1 MSLEIINCKVCLIG
15 SSSVGK
21 SCVSNRYIEN
31 KFDEK
36 LQCTINAA
44 YFKKIVETPV
54 GRVQLNIW
62 DTAGQEKYRALGKH
76 FYKDAFIICF
86 IYDIT
91 KKETFEDIKNIWY
104 PDLKKYGE
112 KYTVTAVIGNKID
125 LYMNKEVADIDAQN
139 FAKEIGAVFG
149 YVSAKDGIGVNEV
162 FDKLVSEFIKPEFS
176 ALMKKIKEKRR
187 GSFMFKKSLN
197 KHQKRKECC

>member
-21 SCVSNRYIEN
+21 SCIANRYTEN
-31 KFDEK
+31 KFEEK
-36 LQCTINAA
+36 LQCTIYAA
-44 YFKKIVETPV
+44 YFKKVVETPV
-54 GRVQLNIW
+54 GKVQLNIW

-91 KKETFEDIKNIWY
+91 KNETFEDIKNIWY

-125 LYMNKEVADIDAQN
+125 LYMNKEVADTDAQN

-149 YVSAKDGIGVNEV
+149 YVSAKDGNGINEV
-162 FDKLVSEFIKPEFS
+162 FDKLVNEFIKPEFS
-176 ALMKKIKEKRR
+176 ELMKKIKEKRR
-187 GSFMFKKSLN
+187 GSFIFKKSSN
-197 KHQKRKECC
+197 RHQKKKECC

>member
-1 MSLEIINCKVCLIG
+1 M
-15 SSSVGK
+15 
-21 SCVSNRYIEN
+21 
-31 KFDEK
+31 
-36 LQCTINAA
+36 
-44 YFKKIVETPV
+44 
-54 GRVQLNIW
+54 QLNIW

-91 KKETFEDIKNIWY
+91 KNETFEDIKNIWY

-125 LYMNKEVADIDAQN
+125 LYMNKEVADTDAQN

-149 YVSAKDGIGVNEV
+149 YVSAKDGNGINEV
-162 FDKLVSEFIKPEFS
+162 FDKLVNEFIKPEFS

-187 GSFMFKKSLN
+187 GSFIFKKSSN
-197 KHQKRKECC
+197 RHQKKKECC